1 MSARIFQ
8 SDTRQN
14 NQYIKCE
21 DLTVRGVCELED
33 TGSIPTAGKITLP
46 ALTTFQQA
54 TSTGT
59 NITITG
65 NPQQFIV
72 ETFDGSIAAGASAV
86 FQVFNTSI
94 VADKTLVLC
103 SNGLSDNTLL
113 DVNSFVTYATTG
125 AFIITRHNT
134 GSVAAAG
141 KQKIIVKL
149 IQTK

>member
-8 SDTRQN
+8 SDTRQD

-33 TGSIPTAGKITLP
+33 TGTISTAGKITLP
-46 ALTTFQQA
+46 ALTVFQQA

-59 NITITG
+59 NVTATG

-72 ETFDGSIAAGASAV
+72 QTFDGSIAAGASAT
-86 FQVFNTSI
+86 FSVFNTSC

-113 DVNSFVTYATTG
+113 DVTSFVAYATTG
-125 AFIITRHNT
+125 AFIITRYNT
-134 GSVAAAG
+134 GSVAATG
-141 KQKIIVKL
+141 KQKLIVKL

>member
-113 DVNSFVTYATTG
+113 DVNSFVTYATNG